1 MTDIPDTEIEELAA
15 KMRGTVSRVLSQL
28 SDPID
33 EDALA
38 EQIKNLLVTER
49 RGMILKLLGVSAR
62 FGEVEIDR
70 QGGMFKSF
78 MEQRATPLVEKYLVE
93 NILPLLENQLEL
105 NKFVPTRTMQQQ
117 AIQDFKRIFKW
128 RFEQHIKT
136 LAEKAAEEHAKTV
149 FTQLKTALGHGT

>member
-1 MTDIPDTEIEELAA
+1 MDTPTPEIQELAT
-15 KMRGTVSRVLSQL
+15 KMRGTISRVLSQL

-49 RGMILKLLGVSAR
+49 RGMILKLLGINTR

-105 NKFVPTRTMQQQ
+105 NKFVPTKTMQQQ
-117 AIQDFKRIFKW
+117 AIRDFKRIFEWK
-128 RFEQHIKT
+128 FQQHIKD
-136 LAEKAAEEHAKTV
+136 LAEKAAKEHAETV
-149 FTQLKTALGHGT
+149 FIQLKTALGHGT